1 DTDAMI
7 GAGAKIEAHDVAVKA
22 TDTIRKDWLSDYNV
36 RAAAGGLLSG
46 AAADS
51 VTTVTQ
57 STDAIVGTGA
67 ALKVVGSRNATHV
80 FDIAALN
87 DFEIRDKVKLDTGGA
102 IAVAMANNRVEVEDS
117 QANVTI
123 QGGATLDSV

>member
-1 DTDAMI
+1 MT
-7 GAGAKIEAHDVAVKA
+7 VKA
-22 TDTIRKDWLSDYNV
+22 TDTIRKNWLGDYNV

-51 VTTVTQ
+51 VTTITQ
-57 STDAIVGTGA
+57 STDAIVGIGA

-80 FDIAALN
+80 FDIAAIN
-87 DFEIRDKVKLDTGGA
+87 DFEVRDKVKLDTGGA
-102 IAVAMANNRVEVEDS
+102 IAVALAENRVEVEDS

-123 QGGATLDSV
+123 LERL